1 MKDHQGGNLMSFLCP
16 AWKYMIA
23 SIIFY
28 RHEMDLDIEQH
39 IKYKLSRKHDGRK
52 TLTAAFKRL
61 FIIIYRQECKEAV
74 SQMCANN

>member
-28 RHEMDLDIEQH
+28 RHEMDLDIE
-39 IKYKLSRKHDGRK
+39 
-52 TLTAAFKRL
+52 
-61 FIIIYRQECKEAV
+61 
-74 SQMCANN
+74 